1 MLCEAA
7 WIVVRFPSPLRAF
20 GERTTARR
28 GSRIATVAVARKLV
42 VLFWH
47 LLTSEEDYAF
57 GRPSLTQKKLRR
69 LELIAGSERRRGG
82 GRPKGG
88 AATTLK
94 QQKQRETALASQ
106 AETAYRRLMA
116 DWQQSVKGAGA
127 TQGRAS
133 QGRQSG
139 TQRGRATVPY
149 PAL

>member
-1 MLCEAA
+1 M
-7 WIVVRFPSPLRAF
+7 RFPSPLRAF
-20 GERTTARR
+20 GERITARR

-47 LLTSEEDYAF
+47 LLTTKEDYAL

-82 GRPKGG
+82 GRPRAG

-94 QQKQRETALASQ
+94 QQTQRETEPASQ
-106 AETAYRRLMA
+106 AQTAYRRLMA
-116 DWQQSVKGAGA
+116 DRQQSATGAGA

-133 QGRQSG
+133 SKPSSG
-139 TQRGRATVPY
+139 TQRGKATVPD

>member
-1 MLCEAA
+1 MD
-7 WIVVRFPSPLRAF
+7 
-20 GERTTARR
+20 
-28 GSRIATVAVARKLV
+28 ATDGLAKP
-42 VLFWH
+42 
-47 LLTSEEDYAF
+47 
-57 GRPSLTQKKLRR
+57 RP
-69 LELIAGSERRRGG
+69 ELGPDSG

-94 QQKQRETALASQ
+94 QQRQRETELASQ

-133 QGRQSG
+133 SKPSSG
-139 TQRGRATVPY
+139 TQGGRATVPD

>member
-1 MLCEAA
+1 MLCEAS

-20 GERTTARR
+20 GERITARR

-47 LLTSEEDYAF
+47 LLTTEEDYAF

-69 LELIAGSERRRGG
+69 LELIAGSEHRRGG
-82 GRPKGG
+82 GRPRAG

-94 QQKQRETALASQ
+94 QQTQRETELASQ

-116 DWQQSVKGAGA
+116 DWQQSAKGAGA

-133 QGRQSG
+133 SKPSSG
-139 TQRGRATVPY
+139 TQRGKATVPD